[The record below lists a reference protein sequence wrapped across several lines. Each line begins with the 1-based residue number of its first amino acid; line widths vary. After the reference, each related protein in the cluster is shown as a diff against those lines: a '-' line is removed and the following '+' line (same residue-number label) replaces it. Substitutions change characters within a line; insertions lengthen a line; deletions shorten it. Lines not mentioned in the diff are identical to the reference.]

1 MPADSNRHRAESAN
15 TDTRPARVRQAARQL
30 IFTGRYHAIPLLLI
44 LALQVPG
51 LQSLAAAEPTGTDD
65 SDAAEPDEAKSRW
78 GKLLPLPIF
87 ITEPAIGEGLGATL
101 IYFHREDET
110 DKPRVSTAREIGK
123 TSQRSKPPPTATGIF
138 GFYTNNDSAAL
149 GIGHSNSFD
158 EDNWRLLA
166 ASAEA
171 RINSQLYLDD
181 APFDFRLEGNL
192 LYAQLKRRLG
202 DSNAF
207 VGASLSYLDAKTRFF
222 TGVPEI
228 DDLDLLQSGFVDL
241 GMALSLFYDTRDNTI
256 LPVDGYLAELAGW
269 RHADGAGAD
278 FDYSETKLKGLY
290 YLDIADT
297 WVVGLRLEMAQASGD
312 VPFYAAPYVKLRGI
326 PALRYQGKAAGAVE
340 IEVRRQFGDRWV
352 GSVFTGSGKVNS
364 GFTFGDTDD
373 DIVSA
378 GIGARYLVFPQQD
391 AWVGLDLARGPEDT
405 AWYIQMGSSW

>member
-1 MPADSNRHRAESAN
+1 MIALRRCFALL
-15 TDTRPARVRQAARQL
+15 V
-30 IFTGRYHAIPLLLI
+30 PL
-44 LALQVPG
+44 LALQVAVCE
-51 LQSLAAAEPTGTDD
+51 SLAAAEESAP
-65 SDAAEPDEAKSRW
+65 AEAGDKTTRW
-78 GKLLPLPIF
+78 GKFLPLPIF

-101 IYFHREDET
+101 IYFHRQDET

-123 TSQRSKPPPTATGIF
+123 TNQRSKPPPTATGIF

-207 VGASLSYLDAKTRFF
+207 IAASLSYLDAKTKFF

-228 DDLDLLQSGFVDL
+228 DDLDLLQSGFADL

-256 LPVDGYLAELAGW
+256 LPADGYLAELAGW
-269 RHADGAGAD
+269 RHADGAGAN

-290 YLDIADT
+290 YLDIADI

-326 PALRYQGKAAGAVE
+326 PALRYQGKTAGAVE
-340 IEVRRQFGDRWV
+340 IEVRRQFSDRWV

-364 GFTFGDTDD
+364 GFTFGETDD

-391 AWVGLDLARGPEDT
+391 AWVGLDLASCCGNTR
-405 AWYIQMGSSW
+405 